1 MSIVSQIDSTDG
13 LPQQPTLEGNL
24 TLSEGS
30 DSVPNPFVN
39 MSFDEVTYNL
49 PTDMSGHFTVNLLKQ
64 QISITMN
71 VLKYKFFCSYH
82 PNNMFQVDAFLIS
95 SLLCLNS
102 ISIFLQV
109 NFLIKLVL
117 MILIS
122 SIHIGVY
129 SLFLL
134 PLTSHNQANNA
145 LIFFGWVANLNLLFI
160 MILRWRDE

>member
-13 LPQQPTLEGNL
+13 LPQQPSLEGNL

-30 DSVPNPFVN
+30 DSIPNPFVN

-71 VLKYKFFCSYH
+71 VLKYKF
-82 PNNMFQVDAFLIS
+82 FQVDAFLIS

-145 LIFFGWVANLNLLFI
+145 LIFFG
-160 MILRWRDE
+160 